1 MNEEIITTAVDYVDE
16 IVELLGSRLTPGRL
30 REKLSDYHERD
41 VATALETLE
50 PDRRGAVYRLLED
63 AVLADVLEYADYP
76 ALHLAALSLRRRG
89 AVLSLMEP
97 ALVAAYLS
105 ELSADEREALL
116 ALMDAEQREEVGLL
130 ISFDEGTVG
139 SCMSTDY
146 ISVSSGLD
154 VRAIMRELVEQA
166 AENENVSTVYM
177 VDKAGALLGAIDLR
191 DLIRA
196 RADAPVE
203 PILRTSYPYVYATEL
218 LEDCVERLR
227 DYAEDSIPVLDAQ
240 NRLCGVITAEEVA
253 EILDRERSEDYARL
267 AGLGA
272 EEILHEPLLKSV
284 GKRLPWL
291 ILLFGLGLLVSG
303 VVGLFESVVAELTLI
318 VSFQSLI
325 LGMAGNVGTQSLAV
339 TIRSLTEERLSP
351 RQKLRL
357 VTKEARIS
365 LCNGLALGLMSLAL
379 VGLYL
384 FLIKGEPPALAFS
397 VSLCIG
403 ISLTV
408 AMLLSGISGA
418 GIPLLLKRLGVDPAV
433 ASGPFITTVN
443 DLVAVVTYYGLAWAL
458 LLGAVG

>member
-1 MNEEIITTAVDYVDE
+1 MNNEIMTAPVDYVGE
-16 IVELLGSRLTPGRL
+16 IVALLGSKVTPGRM
-30 REKLSDYHERD
+30 REQLSDYHERD
-41 VATALETLE
+41 VAAALELLDARE
-50 PDRRGAVYRLLED
+50 RGIAYRLLED
-63 AVLADVLEYADYP
+63 EALADVLEYADRP
-76 ALHLAALSLRRRG
+76 ALLLSELSPRRRG
-89 AVLSLMEP
+89 AVLSCIET
-97 ALVAAYLS
+97 AFAAEYLS
-105 ELSADEREALL
+105 ELEAEERDTLL
-116 ALMDAEQREEVGLL
+116 ALMDAEQREEVKLL
-130 ISFDEGTVG
+130 TSFDEGTIG
-139 SCMSTDY
+139 SCMTTDY
-146 ISVSSGLD
+146 ISVQSGLD
-154 VRAIMRELVEQA
+154 VRGIMRELVEQA
-166 AENENVSTVYM
+166 AENENVSTVYV
-177 VDKAGALLGAIDLR
+177 VDKKGALLGAIDLR

-203 PILRTSYPYVYATEL
+203 PILRTSYPYVYATEP

-227 DYAEDSIPVLDAQ
+227 DYAEDSIPVLDTQ
-240 NRLCGVITAEEVA
+240 NRLCGVVTAGELA
-253 EILDRERSEDYARL
+253 EIVDREHGEDYARL
-267 AGLGA
+267 AGLGS

-303 VVGLFESVVAELTLI
+303 VVGLFETVVAELTLI

-339 TIRSLTEERLSP
+339 TIRSLTEEKLSAK
-351 RQKLRL
+351 QKLRL

-365 LCNGLALGLMSLAL
+365 LCNGLALGTLSLGL

-384 FLIKGEPPALAFS
+384 FLLKGEPPAMAFL

-403 ISLTV
+403 IALTV

-443 DLVAVVTYYGLAWAL
+443 DLVAVISYYGLAWL
-458 LLGAVG
+458 LLLQLAI